1 MQFIYVDNLARNVRS
16 WHRADILTELEVRYE
31 RGADVEFLVKL
42 TGKRPDTLW

>member
-1 MQFIYVDNLARNVRS
+1 MSAFG
-16 WHRADILTELEVRYE
+16 TEPSTVTVSGSNE